1 MREENGVL
9 YEVTDEDINPD
20 GSFTFPNGVTI
31 IGVDAFNGCRK
42 LKRIEIPDG
51 VTYIGGYAFEG
62 CESLEQ
68 MKIPDGVAYIGMEAF
83 KGCESLER
91 IKIPNGVTKIARG
104 VFEGCRKLE
113 QIEISEG
120 ITYIG
125 ENAFK
130 ECENLEQVK
139 IPDGVTKIYGGTFE
153 GCRKLEQIEIPEGVT
168 NIGDDAFKGCISLAS
183 IKIPDNGCCTGDG
196 FTYVTK
202 MSDGHFFFSKERLDE
217 HSIVLSLDG
226 AAAFYYF
233 YFRDRMNANYNYDD
247 MRYQYED
254 EYGYIGYDGYYDDY
268 GNIRFGMAPEWPK
281 YGYMPSQYIGLKYSQ
296 SEITQELVNDFI
308 KGTLSVR
315 NSGIT
320 YSRNYNSR
328 NMDVFL
334 YRMMNLIGAEEIEKM
349 LKINE
354 ISEEDLRTYFDS
366 QSQIYE
372 KYTQKK
378 FGIGGI
384 DGLTIGIVK
393 GLDKRLGTLKEKEK
407 FEIYKRI
414 NGYLAQEDYAE
425 FNKMLE
431 KIYGKEKLSELQ
443 ENVRNRVI
451 ENIADKLKVKNE
463 RLSQELR
470 IPEAQLNVAK
480 RMMKRYI
487 KENGSVNIEDI
498 EKWFEENTGHGTDF
512 AANWIQTKK
521 ETIVKLI
528 NESIAENKD
537 ILSNEKMI
545 FDILKQGKEHFQR
558 PWIRNIIGTENQ
570 VEFTRKELQ
579 RLFGE
584 EYVLAH
590 ENEYKS
596 KLILKPG
603 VSQEEFYKEIERKK
617 YKRCHCL

>member
-1 MREENGVL
+1 MREKNGVL
-9 YEVTDEDINPD
+9 YAVTDEDINSD
-20 GSFTFPNGVTI
+20 GSFTFPSGI
-31 IGVDAFNGCRK
+31 IG
-42 LKRIEIPDG
+42 
-51 VTYIGGYAFEG
+51 IGDSAFEYCLG
-62 CESLEQ
+62 
-68 MKIPDGVAYIGMEAF
+68 
-83 KGCESLER
+83 
-91 IKIPNGVTKIARG
+91 
-104 VFEGCRKLE
+104 
-113 QIEISEG
+113 
-120 ITYIG
+120 
-125 ENAFK
+125 
-130 ECENLEQVK
+130 
-139 IPDGVTKIYGGTFE
+139 
-153 GCRKLEQIEIPEGVT
+153 LEQIEIPEGVT
-168 NIGDDAFKGCISLAS
+168 NIGFGAFQHCSNLKS
-183 IKIPDNGCCTGDG
+183 IKIPEGVTNIADYAFAYCESLEQVKISNGVAWVGDFAFRGCKSLEEIVMPDSVIGIASNVFKECINLKRITIPCINYINHEIGMFTLDG
-196 FTYVTK
+196 FMYVEE
-202 MSDGHFFFSKERLDE
+202 MPDRHFLFSKERVYEDSFVLALD
-217 HSIVLSLDG
+217 STD
-226 AAAFYYF
+226 AFNYF
-233 YFRDRMNANYNYDD
+233 YFAGMRNRGFDFYDMCSYYED
-247 MRYQYED
+247 AYGPIRYDGYED
-254 EYGYIGYDGYYDDY
+254 EYGDINWGTDPQWL
-268 GNIRFGMAPEWPK
+268 R
-281 YGYMPSQYIGLKYSQ
+281 YGYMPSEYIGVKYHHTD
-296 SEITQELVNDFI
+296 ITRELVNDFI
-308 KGTLSVR
+308 KGTLSIR

-328 NMDVFL
+328 NMDMFL
-334 YRMMNLIGAEEIEKM
+334 YRMMRLIGAEEIEKM

-378 FGIGGI
+378 FGVGGI

-414 NGYLAQEDYAE
+414 NGYLAKEDYAE

-431 KIYGKEKLSELQ
+431 EIYGKEKLTELQ
-443 ENVRNRVI
+443 ENIRNRVI
-451 ENIADKLKVKNE
+451 ENITDKLKIKNE

-480 RMMKRYI
+480 RIMKRYI
-487 KENGSVNIEDI
+487 KENGSVNIENI
-498 EKWFEENTGHGTDF
+498 EKWFKENTGHGTDF

-521 ETIVKLI
+521 ETIIKLI

-570 VEFTRKELQ
+570 VEFTREELQ
-579 RLFGE
+579 KLFGE